1 MGTQVSYAHYLIQP
15 SQWSYEVSTAISVL
29 QEKKLR
35 HWKVKQ
41 LLRITWVLRKCFGF
55 EMQMYLTSFICIC
68 VCVYKIS
75 PLDYQILEDRN
86 DVRVISVLPA
96 SSTKGYVVN
105 TQ

>member
-1 MGTQVSYAHYLIQP
+1 MGTQVSYAHYLLQS
-15 SQWSYEVSTAISVL
+15 SQWSYEVSTIISVL

-41 LLRITWVLRKCFGF
+41 LLRVTWVLRKCSGF
-55 EMQMYLTSFICIC
+55 EMQMYLTSFICIY
-68 VCVYKIS
+68 VCVYKI

-86 DVRVISVLPA
+86 NVRVISVLPA
-96 SSTKGYVVN
+96 PSTKGYVVN